1 MDELAGGLDAVT
13 PELVE
18 LRQSN
23 VTLQRQLA
31 RAKAKSEVLV
41 EAIERAARDA
51 AIVAG
56 RASVKPPKRDQRR
69 KDPEVALVHST
80 DWQGGKVTSTY
91 DLEVLEARVQRFGQ
105 KIARITEMQRADHPV
120 KHCVLMLGGD
130 MVEGLSIFPG
140 QAFEVDSSLFD
151 QLFTVAR
158 IVEQHVVDLLNT
170 FETVH
175 VACEWG
181 NHGRIGRRGDLPSGD
196 NIDRMLYRIVS
207 ERFAT
212 DERVTWQQS
221 GDWHQIVEVGN
232 YRALLAHGDEIKSFG
247 GNTPAF
253 GILRKATSWSSG
265 VVEPFDDVYL
275 GHFHTPM
282 TLTMPNGGQVFVT
295 GSPESDNQY
304 AAEFVAARGHPSQR
318 LHYIDPE
325 AGRVTASYTIWLDD

>member
-1 MDELAGGLDAVT
+1 MDDLAAGLDAET
-13 PELVE
+13 PEVVE
-18 LRQSN
+18 LRRTN
-23 VTLQRQLA
+23 IALQRQLSTT
-31 RAKAKSEVLV
+31 KAKTAALV

-56 RASVKPPKRDQRR
+56 RASVTPPARDQRR
-69 KDPEVALVHST
+69 KDVEVALVHST
-80 DWQGGKVTSTY
+80 DWQGGKRTSTY
-91 DLEVLEARVQRFGQ
+91 DLDILEERINLFGR
-105 KIARITEMQRADHPV
+105 KIARITDMQRADHPV
-120 KHCVLMLGGD
+120 RHCVVMLGGD

-158 IVEQHVVDLLNT
+158 IVEQHIVDMLNT

-175 VACEWG
+175 VVCEWG
-181 NHGRIGRRGDLPSGD
+181 NHGRIGRRGDLPASD

-207 ERFAT
+207 ERFAN
-212 DERVTWQQS
+212 DDRVTWQQS
-221 GDWHQIVEVGN
+221 GDWHQIVEIGN
-232 YRALLAHGDEIKSFG
+232 YRAMLAHGDEIKSFG

-253 GILRKATSWSSG
+253 GILRKATAWSSG
-265 VVEPFDDVYL
+265 VVESFADVYL

-282 TLTMPNGGQVFVT
+282 NLTMPNGGQVFVT

-318 LHYIDPE
+318 LHYVDPE
-325 AGRVTASYTIWLDD
+325 AGRVTASYTIWLDE

>member
-1 MDELAGGLDAVT
+1 MDELASGLDNVT

-31 RAKAKSEVLV
+31 QAKARSAALV
-41 EAIERAARDA
+41 EAVEQAARSA
-51 AIVAG
+51 AVTAG
-56 RASVKPPKRDQRR
+56 RADVKPPKRDRRR
-69 KDPEVALVHST
+69 KDAEIALVHST
-80 DWQGGKVTSTY
+80 DWQGGKVTATY
-91 DLEVLEARVQRFGQ
+91 DLAVLEARVQRFGE
-105 KIARITEMQRADHPV
+105 KIARITDMQRADHPV

-158 IVEQHVVDLLNT
+158 LVEQHVVDLLT
-170 FETVH
+170 MFETVH

-207 ERFAT
+207 ERFAS
-212 DERVTWQQS
+212 DDRVTWQQS

-265 VVEPFDDVYL
+265 VVEAFDDVYL

-318 LHYIDPE
+318 LHYVDPD
-325 AGRVTASYTIWLDD
+325 AGRVTASYTVWLDD